1 MKNRYRYILGIVLAI
16 FVAIPVFATNYVDND
31 IKIGNILC
39 PGDNSISIE
48 SDFNVYY
55 KKNPRVEIYK
65 KREKTI
71 LSLKEYNSLSNDADE
86 ISEKNDKGE
95 EFIGWKVIS
104 YKTSGGTNGYVVKE
118 IEVEPFYSN
127 VKHKIIVEPETK
139 KTEVN
144 VSEEQDVKEYQWY
157 KRVRKNKLAAYTEDG
172 TIDENYEHWRYDE
185 ETNTYSANEH
195 YEHYIYLRG
204 YIDFENDSEIEFNFN
219 DDDAE
224 WFNFHE
230 ERFDLSDYLIIY
242 DISDERVLKRYI
254 EKEKLS
260 CENNQCKLKIDN
272 KTLKAGKYM
281 IEIDSRYTNLEVKF
295 NNANVYTVEEVK
307 LDGENSKILSKGE
320 DGQEYFVT
328 IEYNDGILLKS
339 NSFKY
344 EKNITK
350 EIENKVT
357 DIVSNPLTGDNI
369 IYTVIACLI
378 ALISIIFF
386 TKKLKN
392 N

>member
-1 MKNRYRYILGIVLAI
+1 MNQKQ
-16 FVAIPVFATNYVDND
+16 
-31 IKIGNILC
+31 
-39 PGDNSISIE
+39 
-48 SDFNVYY
+48 
-55 KKNPRVEIYK
+55 
-65 KREKTI
+65 
-71 LSLKEYNSLSNDADE
+71 
-86 ISEKNDKGE
+86 
-95 EFIGWKVIS
+95 
-104 YKTSGGTNGYVVKE
+104 
-118 IEVEPFYSN
+118 
-127 VKHKIIVEPETK
+127 K

-157 KRVRKNKLAAYTEDG
+157 KRVRKNKLAAYNDDG

-219 DDDAE
+219 DE
-224 WFNFHE
+224 WF
-230 ERFDLSDYLIIY
+230 DLCDYLIIY
-242 DISDERVLKRYI
+242 DNSDERVLERCI
-254 EKEKLS
+254 ENEKLS
-260 CENNQCKLKIDN
+260 CENDQCKLKIDN
-272 KTLKAGKYM
+272 KTLKAGEYM
-281 IEIDSRYTNLEVKF
+281 IEIDSSYTNLEVKF

>member
-71 LSLKEYNSLSNDADE
+71 LSLKEYNSRLNDADQ

-157 KRVRKNKLAAYTEDG
+157 KRVRKNKLAAYNDDG

-185 ETNTYSANEH
+185 ETNTYSTNEH
-195 YEHYIYLRG
+195 VMYLRG
-204 YIDFENDSEIEFNFN
+204 YIDFENDSEIEFNLNMRKDLIFK
-219 DDDAE
+219 E
-224 WFNFHE
+224 W
-230 ERFDLSDYLIIY
+230 FDLSDYLIIY

-254 EKEKLS
+254 EKEKIS
-260 CENNQCKLKIDN
+260 CENDQCKLKIDN
-272 KTLKAGKYM
+272 KTLKAGEYM
-281 IEIDSRYTNLEVKF
+281 IEIIKSNYINPEVKF